1 MLSQVPSITKS
12 FIQLQ
17 HFDLVAA
24 SQGQL
29 IHPSGVEIIYP
40 QAGQSRT
47 PTAVLS
53 GYKASGVH
61 GGRGPREREGGEEI
75 PPQRKTCDAGTY
87 GRPSQNRQGECY
99 GAVRRGPFCP
109 DDEFPTYGSDHKS
122 SFPKLLKRRHR
133 PWEACYRQ
141 KRTWSTGTVTG
152 GRSPRDASRRR
163 DPGRSIR
170 CREPRCDQAAGMV
183 VETDR
188 ERPGRKR
195 ESLFF
200 FFCLARDEVNQK
212 SGRTA
217 GGADQIF
224 RGRKRGIK
232 EVSQYLNLSSYIDSA
247 MYMI

>member
-29 IHPSGVEIIYP
+29 IHPSGVEIICP
-40 QAGQSRT
+40 QAGQSRP

-61 GGRGPREREGGEEI
+61 GGKGPREREGGGEI
-75 PPQRKTCDAGTY
+75 PPQRKHQTCDAGTY
-87 GRPSQNRQGECY
+87 GRPSQNHQGECS

-109 DDEFPTYGSDHKS
+109 DDEFPTYGSDHKP

-133 PWEACYRQ
+133 QWEACYRQ

-152 GRSPRDASRRR
+152 GPLSRSPRDASRRR

-170 CREPRCDQAAGMV
+170 WREPRCDQAAGMV

-195 ESLFF
+195 ESLF
-200 FFCLARDEVNQK
+200 LSRRDEVNQK

-232 EVSQYLNLSSYIDSA
+232 GVSQYLNL
-247 MYMI
+247 